1 MNSFISVEKRR
12 LASDSINPLELHHFW
27 VLDDVSHF
35 PTEHPP
41 CPFAHRSR
49 ELRCLCHR
57 VEQRCAHYCSLA
69 FVEAANW
76 HRRVGQKQPLVCGR
90 GGACDKAAASVL
102 RDCSAGAGL
111 SRAVRCNNSKCVNSR
126 TFHNRRAQRSSQDS
140 EIGWYHGMKSIF
152 SCVPCHVTH
161 EKPAIICVCG
171 AINLQYDLFITS
183 LLWLLERWHI
193 CCVLQSSRIL
203 SKSEDYL
210 YNSCCHVG
218 FFRQR
223 KVCAKPA
230 RCHCYCNTVFP
241 LSNGRA
247 AWFRSVGT
255 RACQLHGSP
264 GNLGPWCIERYF
276 SVLLLYTQ
284 KLLVP
289 PCQFFIRLIW
299 YFCCYC
305 IKLPCL
311 LLAVQITGLE
321 DPTFRW
327 LELTDAADPP
337 CPYKSLCCS
346 CIISTRQLWQMCV
359 GY

>member
-152 SCVPCHVTH
+152 SCVPVSCDARKTCHYM
-161 EKPAIICVCG
+161 CVWG
-171 AINLQYDLFITS
+171 
-183 LLWLLERWHI
+183 
-193 CCVLQSSRIL
+193 
-203 SKSEDYL
+203 
-210 YNSCCHVG
+210 
-218 FFRQR
+218 
-223 KVCAKPA
+223 
-230 RCHCYCNTVFP
+230 
-241 LSNGRA
+241 
-247 AWFRSVGT
+247 
-255 RACQLHGSP
+255 
-264 GNLGPWCIERYF
+264 
-276 SVLLLYTQ
+276 
-284 KLLVP
+284 
-289 PCQFFIRLIW
+289 
-299 YFCCYC
+299 
-305 IKLPCL
+305 
-311 LLAVQITGLE
+311 
-321 DPTFRW
+321 
-327 LELTDAADPP
+327 
-337 CPYKSLCCS
+337 YKSSIWPFYYFPTVVAREVTYLLCSSEFKDSFKIRRLFLQQLLS
-346 CIISTRQLWQMCV
+346 CRFF
-359 GY
+359 